1 MSSSFAWFRDRFA
14 RARQASAFVAVTIL
28 LTSCAGTPSDS
39 QRGNER
45 FGLDFGCEAQCFHG
59 TRPVSFDTMIDDLS
73 RRGVVV
79 VGEKHDDAL
88 THRLELAILRG
99 IGERRAATASFE
111 MFERHEQAAID
122 EYLRGNID
130 EATFLS
136 RIDPWKN
143 YVEAYRPIL
152 EHCRERGFPVIAA
165 NGERKLLRKVSKARS
180 FDGLSDDERS
190 MLPSDLYPAEDA
202 YWQRYDRISRAHGRE
217 PGPPTMERLYWT
229 QNLWDNCMADA
240 IVRGH
245 IDDPLRCIVHYVGEF
260 HSAFGNG
267 TVHQIRVRDPGI
279 DVATVSIEPTFG
291 VRAVDA
297 RSDADRADYVVYVE
311 HRARDRFRSD
321 GDYGV
326 TIPSSMPWRLVHNPS
341 TEALPLLIWLP
352 DAGVAPQDDLPWLQT
367 TLGSGTRIAVLGGPR
382 LVHGRHGAIQGWYE
396 QLEGS
401 TGGIRQGIEEVLRYL
416 SERVPIAGD
425 RIVVAGEGQGAA
437 VALAIART
445 ARALSWSTVA
455 IEPKD
460 LDDVAMSGTASPPL
474 VDARRSLTVMLA
486 KPKVYAALAVLD
498 HEIGIETAVVDA
510 PSDPEG
516 ASITH
521 ALSSALGIVSAKPDT
536 NVVTSER
543 SLITRPLEGDPRRR
557 SWTRSYL
564 ARIARE
570 HPEVATT
577 VVSTPGAAKAG
588 TEMFVLD
595 YGPLRIDENEIAPA
609 LSIAELF
616 GRVPKSTDPFGGT
629 TVLVMPEQ
637 TDDQERAAW
646 QALALREAKLGRQV
660 RIATGG
666 DDGDVNDVLRSLP
679 ESRSV
684 LIVPAEFCASAER
697 LEDLRRRIARDDT
710 LADRDIA
717 YRRGLGAPSK

>member
-1 MSSSFAWFRDRFA
+1 MAI
-14 RARQASAFVAVTIL
+14 V
-28 LTSCAGTPSDS
+28 LTSCAGGPPDS
-39 QRGNER
+39 QRRIVR

-59 TRPVSFDTMIDDLS
+59 TRPVSFDEMIEDLS

-99 IGERRAATASFE
+99 IGERHAATASFE
-111 MFERHEQAAID
+111 MFERPEQTTID
-122 EYLRGNID
+122 AYLRGDID

-143 YVEAYRPIL
+143 YFEAYRPIL

-165 NGERKLLRKVSKARS
+165 NGERMLLRKVSKARS
-180 FDGLSDDERS
+180 FDGLSDDERA
-190 MLPSDLYPAEDA
+190 MLPSDLHPAEDA
-202 YWQRYDRISRAHGRE
+202 YWQRYDRISRANGRE
-217 PGPPTMERLYWT
+217 PGPPSIERLYWT

-245 IDDPLRCIVHYVGEF
+245 VDEPSRCIVHYVGEF

-279 DVATVSIEPTFG
+279 DVATVSIVPTFD
-291 VRAVDA
+291 VRRIDA
-297 RSDADRADYVVYVE
+297 RGETDRADYVVYVE

-321 GDYGV
+321 GDCGV

-352 DAGVAPQDDLPWLQT
+352 DAGVAPQDDLPWLQA
-367 TLGSGTRIAVLGGPR
+367 TLGAGTRIAVLGGPR
-382 LVHGRHGAIQGWYE
+382 LVHGRHGAIRGWYE

-416 SERVPIAGD
+416 RERMPIATD

-445 ARALSWSTVA
+445 ERALRWSTVA

-474 VDARRSLTVMLA
+474 VDSRRALTVMLA
-486 KPKVYAALAVLD
+486 KPAGYAALENLD
-498 HEIGIETAVVDA
+498 REIGIETTVLDA
-510 PSDPEG
+510 PIEPDG
-516 ASITH
+516 TSITR
-521 ALSSALGIVSAKPDT
+521 ALTSALGIVADQPGT
-536 NVVTSER
+536 NAFTSER
-543 SLITRPLEGDPRRR
+543 SLITREIESDPRRR

-564 ARIARE
+564 ARVLRE

-577 VVSTPGAAKAG
+577 AVASAGAAKDG
-588 TEMFVLD
+588 TEVFVLD
-595 YGPLRIDENEIAPA
+595 YGPLRTDTSEIAPA
-609 LSIAELF
+609 LSIADLF
-616 GRVPKSTDPFGGT
+616 GRVPRSTDPFGGT
-629 TVLVMPEQ
+629 TVLVVP
-637 TDDQERAAW
+637 ERANEEERASW
-646 QALALREAKLGRQV
+646 QALVDRESKLNRDV
-660 RIATGG
+660 RLATGG
-666 DDGDVNDVLRSLP
+666 DDGDVNDVVRSLP
-679 ESRSV
+679 ETRSV

-710 LADRDIA
+710 IAERDID
-717 YRRGLGAPSK
+717 YLRGLGAPSK